1 MKNRKIQLLIFIF
14 VSLIVNL
21 SPLRV
26 AFAAPTVGSICSQ
39 MNNKDYVDNPPLVGL
54 VCVLVRV
61 FNYGIA
67 AVGAV
72 FVFYFIFAMYK
83 YATSWGDPKGMQAA
97 QGTIT
102 NAIKGL
108 VIVIGTITIFT
119 IGGNLLGL
127 KGEYTSFTQNIN
139 PFNMLMN
146 AICSFLGVAGI
157 KCD

>member
-14 VSLIVNL
+14 VALIVSL

-39 MNNKDYVDNPPLVGL
+39 MNNKDYIDNPPLVGL

>member
-1 MKNRKIQLLIFIF
+1 MRSLSQLLLFTS
-14 VSLIVNL
+14 VSLLLIL

-26 AFAAPTVGSICSQ
+26 VFAAPTVGSVCAQ
-39 MNNKDYVDNPPLVGL
+39 MNNKDYIDNPPLIGL
-54 VCVLVRV
+54 VCVLVRI

-67 AVGAV
+67 AVGAIFIYY
-72 FVFYFIFAMYK
+72 FVFAMYK
-83 YATSWGDPKGMQAA
+83 YATSWGDPKGIQAA

-108 VIVIGTITIFT
+108 IIVIGTITVFT
-119 IGGNLLGL
+119 ILGNLLGL

-146 AICSFLGVAGI
+146 AVCSFLGVAGI

>member
-1 MKNRKIQLLIFIF
+1 MRKLTPQVILFITLTTIL
-14 VSLIVNL
+14 SLF
-21 SPLRV
+21 PLRV
-26 AFAAPTVGSICSQ
+26 AFAAPTVGSVCSQ
-39 MNNKDYVDNPPLVGL
+39 MNNKDYIDNPPLVGL

>member
-39 MNNKDYVDNPPLVGL
+39 MNNKDYIDNPPLVGL

>member
-1 MKNRKIQLLIFIF
+1 MKKITPQIVLFTT
-14 VSLIVNL
+14 VSLMLTL
-21 SPLRV
+21 SPLRM
-26 AFAAPTVGSICSQ
+26 AFAAPTVGSVCSQ
-39 MNNKDYVDNPPLVGL
+39 MNNKDYIDNPPLVGL

-83 YATSWGDPKGMQAA
+83 YATSWGDPKGVQAA

-119 IGGNLLGL
+119 ISGNLLGL

-146 AICSFLGVAGI
+146 AVCSFLGVAGI